1 MNDTLES
8 ALDEVFGED
17 AWFEPSES
25 KGSSS
30 IPEGEYDAK
39 VVDLVVKEDIVI
51 SGKFLADIYEPVFQI
66 QGKEVR
72 HKGLFR
78 FKKPD
83 PAKYPNL
90 QSDMGSNSNY
100 YKFCDMLKIAQN
112 KDGKLFLPQLDLD
125 TLKQYQYKVV
135 VVIESWTGR
144 EGNEMRT
151 PRVKFVNSAQLEV
164 NSNEEELPF

>member
-17 AWFEPSES
+17 AWFEPSEN
-25 KGSSS
+25 KGSS

-39 VVDLVVKEDIVI
+39 VTDLSVKEDIVI
-51 SGKFLADIYEPVFQI
+51 SGKFLADIYEPVFEI
-66 QGKEVR
+66 NGKEVR

-90 QSDMGSNSNY
+90 QSDMGSNTNY
-100 YKFCDMLKIAQN
+100 YKFCDILKITQD
-112 KDGKLFLPQLDLD
+112 KDGKLFLPPLDLD
-125 TLKQYQYKVV
+125 TLKQYEYKVV
-135 VVIESWTGR
+135 VVIEKWTGR

-151 PRVKFVNSAQLEV
+151 PRVKFINSAQSKGVDEKD
-164 NSNEEELPF
+164 LPF